1 MNNSKSSNK
10 VAAVIPFYN
19 ESKTIN
25 RIVLETLKYVS
36 FVIAVDDGSTDGS
49 PDNIPITENVTL
61 ISYNV
66 NRGKGYAL
74 RKGLEKGIEKGFLK
88 LVTIDADSQHAP
100 EEIPTLITGLIN
112 SDIVIG
118 NRLNDLK
125 GMPLQRR
132 ISNKL
137 TSFLLSIKTGQ
148 KILDSQCGFR
158 AYRAEVVK
166 NITTVE
172 DCYEAETEILIK
184 ASRGGYKIG
193 FINITTIYGDKE
205 SKMMPIKTTFGFIK
219 LLFT

>member
-1 MNNSKSSNK
+1 MNNSKNSNK

-36 FVIAVDDGSTDGS
+36 FVIAVNDGSTDGS
-49 PDNIPITENVTL
+49 PDNIPISEKVTL
-61 ISYNV
+61 ISYKR

-88 LVTIDADSQHAP
+88 LVTIDADSQHDP
-100 EEIPTLITGLIN
+100 EEIPALISGLTN
-112 SDIVIG
+112 YDIVIG

-132 ISNKL
+132 ISNKI

-172 DCYEAETEILIK
+172 DGYEAETEILIK

-193 FINITTIYGDKE
+193 FINITTIYGDEE

>member
-1 MNNSKSSNK
+1 MNNSKNSNK

-25 RIVLETLKYVS
+25 RVVLETLKYVS
-36 FVIAVDDGSTDGS
+36 FVIAVNDGSTDGS
-49 PDNIPITENVTL
+49 PDNIPISEKVTL
-61 ISYNV
+61 ISYKR

-88 LVTIDADSQHAP
+88 LVTIDADSQHDP
-100 EEIPTLITGLIN
+100 EEIPALISGLTN
-112 SDIVIG
+112 YDIVIG

-132 ISNKL
+132 ISNKI

-158 AYRAEVVK
+158 AYRAETVK

-172 DCYEAETEILIK
+172 DGYEAETEILIK

-193 FINITTIYGDKE
+193 FINITTIYGDEE

>member
-1 MNNSKSSNK
+1 LNNSKNSNK

-25 RIVLETLKYVS
+25 RVILETLKYVS
-36 FVIAVDDGSTDGS
+36 FVIAVNDGSTDGS
-49 PDNIPITENVTL
+49 PDNIPISEKVTL
-61 ISYNV
+61 ISYKR

-88 LVTIDADSQHAP
+88 LVTIDADSQHDP
-100 EEIPTLITGLIN
+100 EEIPALISGLTN
-112 SDIVIG
+112 YDIVIG

-172 DCYEAETEILIK
+172 DGYEAETEILIK
-184 ASRGGYKIG
+184 ASRHGYKIG
-193 FINITTIYGDKE
+193 FANISTIYGDEE

>member
-1 MNNSKSSNK
+1 MNNSKNSNK

-19 ESKTIN
+19 ASKTIN
-25 RIVLETLKYVS
+25 RVILETLKYVS
-36 FVIAVDDGSTDGS
+36 FVIAVNDGSTDGS
-49 PDNIPITENVTL
+49 PDNIPISEKVTL
-61 ISYNV
+61 ISYKR

-88 LVTIDADSQHAP
+88 LVTIDADSQHDP
-100 EEIPTLITGLIN
+100 EEIPALISGLTN
-112 SDIVIG
+112 YDIVIG

-132 ISNKL
+132 ISNKI

-172 DCYEAETEILIK
+172 DGYEAETEILIK
-184 ASRGGYKIG
+184 ASRHGYKIG
-193 FINITTIYGDKE
+193 FINITTIYGDEE

>member
-1 MNNSKSSNK
+1 MNNSRNNNK

-61 ISYNV
+61 ISYKKNC
-66 NRGKGYAL
+66 GKGYAL

-88 LVTIDADSQHAP
+88 LVTIDADSQHDP
-100 EEIPTLITGLIN
+100 EEIPTLISGLTN
-112 SDIVIG
+112 YDIVIG

-132 ISNKL
+132 ISNKI

-158 AYRAEVVK
+158 AYRADVVK
-166 NITTVE
+166 KITTVE
-172 DCYEAETEILIK
+172 DGYEAETEILIK
-184 ASRGGYKIG
+184 ASRHGYKIG
-193 FINITTIYGDKE
+193 FANVSTIYGDEE

>member
-1 MNNSKSSNK
+1 MNNSRNNNK

-61 ISYNV
+61 ISYKKNC
-66 NRGKGYAL
+66 GKGYAL

-88 LVTIDADSQHAP
+88 LVTIDADSQHDP
-100 EEIPTLITGLIN
+100 EEIPKLISGLTN
-112 SDIVIG
+112 YDIVIG

-132 ISNKL
+132 ISNKI

-158 AYRAEVVK
+158 AYRADVVK
-166 NITTVE
+166 KITTVE
-172 DCYEAETEILIK
+172 DGYEAETEILIK
-184 ASRGGYKIG
+184 ASRHGYKIG
-193 FINITTIYGDKE
+193 FANVSTIYGDEE

>member
-1 MNNSKSSNK
+1 MNNSRNNNK
-10 VAAVIPFYN
+10 AAAVIPFYN

-61 ISYNV
+61 ISYKKNC
-66 NRGKGYAL
+66 GKGYAL

-88 LVTIDADSQHAP
+88 LVTIDADSQHDP
-100 EEIPTLITGLIN
+100 EEIPTLISGLTN
-112 SDIVIG
+112 YDIVIG

-132 ISNKL
+132 ISNKI

-158 AYRAEVVK
+158 AYRADVVK
-166 NITTVE
+166 KITTVE
-172 DCYEAETEILIK
+172 DGYEAETEILIK
-184 ASRGGYKIG
+184 ASRHGYKIG
-193 FINITTIYGDKE
+193 FANVSTIYGDEE

>member
-1 MNNSKSSNK
+1 MNNSRNNNK
-10 VAAVIPFYN
+10 AAAVIPFYN

-61 ISYNV
+61 ISYKKNC
-66 NRGKGYAL
+66 GKGYAL

-88 LVTIDADSQHAP
+88 LVTIDADSQHDP
-100 EEIPTLITGLIN
+100 EEIPKLISGLTN
-112 SDIVIG
+112 YDIVIG

-132 ISNKL
+132 ISNKI

-158 AYRAEVVK
+158 AYRADVVK
-166 NITTVE
+166 KITTVE
-172 DCYEAETEILIK
+172 DGYEAETEILIK
-184 ASRGGYKIG
+184 ASRHGYKIG
-193 FINITTIYGDKE
+193 FANVSTIYGDEE

>member
-1 MNNSKSSNK
+1 MNNSKNSNK

-49 PDNIPITENVTL
+49 PDNIPISEKVTL
-61 ISYNV
+61 ISYKR

-88 LVTIDADSQHAP
+88 LVTIDADSQHDP
-100 EEIPTLITGLIN
+100 EEIPALISGLTN
-112 SDIVIG
+112 YDIVIG

-172 DCYEAETEILIK
+172 DGYEAETEILIK
-184 ASRGGYKIG
+184 ASRHGYKIG
-193 FINITTIYGDKE
+193 FINITTIYGDEE

>member
-1 MNNSKSSNK
+1 MNNSRNNNK

-61 ISYNV
+61 ISYKKNC
-66 NRGKGYAL
+66 GKGYAL

-88 LVTIDADSQHAP
+88 LVTIDADSQHDP
-100 EEIPTLITGLIN
+100 EEIHKLISGLTN
-112 SDIVIG
+112 YDIVIG

-132 ISNKL
+132 ISNKI

-158 AYRAEVVK
+158 AYRADVVK
-166 NITTVE
+166 KITTVE
-172 DCYEAETEILIK
+172 DGYEAETEILIK
-184 ASRGGYKIG
+184 ASRHGYKIG
-193 FINITTIYGDKE
+193 FANVSTIYGDEE

>member
-1 MNNSKSSNK
+1 LNNSRSNNK

-36 FVIAVDDGSTDGS
+36 FVIAVDDGSIDGS
-49 PDNIPITENVTL
+49 PENIPITENLTL
-61 ISYNV
+61 ISYRK

-74 RKGLEKGIEKGFLK
+74 RKGLEKAIEKGFIK
-88 LVTIDADSQHAP
+88 LITIDADFQHDP
-100 EEIPTLITGLIN
+100 EEIPTLISGLIN
-112 SDIVIG
+112 YHIVIG

-125 GMPLQRR
+125 GMPVQRR
-132 ISNKL
+132 ISNKI

-158 AYRAEVVK
+158 AYRAEVFK

-172 DCYEAETEILIK
+172 DGYEAETEILIK
-184 ASRGGYKIG
+184 ASRSGYKIG
-193 FINITTIYGDKE
+193 FTNVSTIYGDEE
-205 SKMMPIKTTFGFIK
+205 SKMIPIKTTFGFIK

>member
-1 MNNSKSSNK
+1 MNNSRNNNK
-10 VAAVIPFYN
+10 IAAVIPFYN

-61 ISYNV
+61 ISYKKNC
-66 NRGKGYAL
+66 GKGYAL

-88 LVTIDADSQHAP
+88 LVTIDADSQHDP
-100 EEIPTLITGLIN
+100 EEIPTLISGLTN
-112 SDIVIG
+112 YDIVIG

-132 ISNKL
+132 ISNKI

-158 AYRAEVVK
+158 AYRADVVK
-166 NITTVE
+166 KITTVE
-172 DCYEAETEILIK
+172 DGYEAETEILIK
-184 ASRGGYKIG
+184 ASRHGYKIG
-193 FINITTIYGDKE
+193 FANVSTIYGDEE